1 MRAEEQLFDFPPED
15 DAAVPLAIPIPPAK
29 NEAEIERRVPA
40 LVDQAAAIIIRD
52 QGSMAIAN
60 DFSIAIKKMR
70 REINEAFDPIIE
82 AAHVAHKIALG
93 KKRKYIEPVDA
104 AERMVKGKIGAY
116 LTEQDRIRREAE
128 RKAWEAEQE
137 KIRAQQ
143 EARRREQEVLRRA
156 EEDRRAREEA
166 DRREIA
172 EAEARAARARSEEGR
187 RKAQEGA
194 DRIRREAAERAAV
207 EKAKADAEQARIR
220 EEAARKQAEL
230 EAAAPPPV
238 ARVET
243 KGISTREDWDFEV
256 VDENLVPREFLAIDE
271 FKLRRYAK
279 AMKASANVPG
289 VRFFP
294 KTVVQQ
300 RIA

>member
-1 MRAEEQLFDFPPED
+1 VQYNQYDFPVDED
-15 DAAVPLAIPIPPAK
+15 PIPVGVPIMMTVAPQ
-29 NEAEIERRVPA
+29 EEEIARKVPA
-40 LVDQAAAIIIRD
+40 LVDQAAALTITG
-52 QGSMAIAN
+52 QASLTIAN
-60 DFSIAIKKMR
+60 DFSIAIKRLRK
-70 REINEAFDPIIE
+70 EIDDTFDPIIE
-82 AAHVAHKIALG
+82 AAHIAHKVALD
-93 KKRKYIEPVDA
+93 KKRKHVEPVNA
-104 AERMVKGKIGAY
+104 AEREVKGKIGAY

-166 DRREIA
+166 DRREVA
-172 EAEARAARARSEEGR
+172 EAEARAARARSDEGR
-187 RKAQEGA
+187 RRAQDEA

-220 EEAARKQAEL
+220 EEAARKHAEL

-271 FKLRRYAK
+271 SKLRRYAK
-279 AMKASANVPG
+279 AMKVDAIVPG
-289 VRFFP
+289 VRFFS
-294 KTVVQQ
+294 KTIVRQ

>member
-70 REINEAFDPIIE
+70 REIDEAFDPIIE
-82 AAHVAHKIALG
+82 AAHVAHKIALD

-128 RKAWEAEQE
+128 RRAWEAEQE

-143 EARRREQEVLRRA
+143 EARRREQEAIRK
-156 EEDRRAREEA
+156 
-166 DRREIA
+166 A
-172 EAEARAARARSEEGR
+172 EAERQAIADKARREAEEAEAKAARARSEEGR
-187 RKAQEGA
+187 RKAQEEA
-194 DRIRREAAERAAV
+194 DRIRREAAERAAA

-256 VDENLVPREFLAIDE
+256 VDVNLVPREFLTIDE
-271 FKLRRYAK
+271 SKLRRYAK
-279 AMKASANVPG
+279 AMKVDANVPG
-289 VRFFP
+289 VRFFS
-294 KTVVQQ
+294 KTIVQQ

>member
-1 MRAEEQLFDFPPED
+1 MRAEEQQFDFPPED
-15 DAAVPLAIPIPPAK
+15 DAVLGGVSNLPALK
-29 NEAEIERRVPA
+29 EEEIGRQVPA
-40 LVDQAAAIIIRD
+40 LVDQAAAIVVRD
-52 QGSMAIAN
+52 QDTLTSAN
-60 DFSIAIKKMR
+60 DFSIAVKRLR
-70 REINEAFDPIIE
+70 REIEATFDPIIE
-82 AAHVAHKIALG
+82 AAHRAHKVALG
-93 KKRKYIEPVDA
+93 KKKKHLDPVDA
-104 AERMVKGKIGAY
+104 AERMVKGKIGTY

-166 DRREIA
+166 DRREVA
-172 EAEARAARARSEEGR
+172 EAEARAARARSDEGR
-187 RKAQEGA
+187 RRAQDEA

-220 EEAARKQAEL
+220 EEAARKHAEL

-271 FKLRRYAK
+271 SKLRRYAK
-279 AMKASANVPG
+279 AMKVDAIVPG
-289 VRFFP
+289 VRFFS
-294 KTVVQQ
+294 KTIVRQ